1 MDHKQI
7 PKKTLE
13 TKKKKLVIENH
24 QRAYYGSPAKA
35 GKLYLNTNNE
45 IKHRKGIPMEM
56 WDDAEWECHD
66 ALAKAREERLEK
78 GKIYYDQIQQQQQ

>member
-1 MDHKQI
+1 
-7 PKKTLE
+7 
-13 TKKKKLVIENH
+13 
-24 QRAYYGSPAKA
+24 
-35 GKLYLNTNNE
+35 
-45 IKHRKGIPMEM
+45 MEM